1 MKNLDR
7 AVLSVRGLDTDAAR
21 VKVLAALR
29 SVPGVASAETHGP
42 DQALVTYDGGE
53 TTVMDLIRS
62 LRKLGFLAGMG

>member
-1 MKNLDR
+1 VSALDR

-21 VKVLAALR
+21 AKVLATLR
-29 SVPGVASAETHGP
+29 AVPGVVSAEPHGP